1 LQSLQ
6 DELENSE
13 ESWAK
18 LQAAANNLKK
28 NCSPSFAEI
37 IDQKCT
43 EAHTRYAYK
52 KEPHL
57 LVSNKIAEIRF
68 QCMSHF

>member
-1 LQSLQ
+1 MLQALQ
-6 DELENSE
+6 DESENSE

-18 LQAAANNLKK
+18 LQAAASNLKK

-43 EAHTRYAYK
+43 EAHTR
-52 KEPHL
+52 
-57 LVSNKIAEIRF
+57 
-68 QCMSHF
+68 